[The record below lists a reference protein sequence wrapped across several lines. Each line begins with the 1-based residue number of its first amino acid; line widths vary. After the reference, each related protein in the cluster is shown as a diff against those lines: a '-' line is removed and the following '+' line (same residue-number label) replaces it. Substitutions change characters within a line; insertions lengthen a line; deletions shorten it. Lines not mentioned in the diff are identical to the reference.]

1 MNPDYSYAYVSRGDA
16 KKGNGD
22 DIGAIK
28 DYTRALKINK
38 KELFGYINRGHL
50 FFNKGELKKGCKDFK
65 YAVNLNQKLSSRF
78 IENEKLLFCQKKYN
92 F

>member
-1 MNPDYSYAYVSRGDA
+1 MVNLRYSDSIRFTHFLKTRV
-16 KKGNGD
+16 
-22 DIGAIK
+22 
-28 DYTRALKINK
+28 RALKINK

-65 YAVNLNQKLSSRF
+65 YALNLNQKLSSRF

>member
-16 KKGNGD
+16 KKSIGD

-28 DYTRALKINK
+28 DYTRALTINK

-50 FFNKGELKKGCKDFK
+50 FINNGELKKGCKDFK
-65 YAVNLNQKLSSRF
+65 YAFNLNQKLSSRF
-78 IENEKLLFCQKKYN
+78 IENEKLLFCKKNN